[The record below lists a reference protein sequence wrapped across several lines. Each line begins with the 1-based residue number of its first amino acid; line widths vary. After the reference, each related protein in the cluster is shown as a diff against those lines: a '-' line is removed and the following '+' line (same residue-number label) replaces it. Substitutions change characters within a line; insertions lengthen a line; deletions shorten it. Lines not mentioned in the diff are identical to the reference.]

1 MDNAAYATH
10 KEYTI
15 HKITDESLIDKPSLT
30 DLVIRLLAPYD
41 DAPEATLDAVDNAI
55 RHGHAY
61 LAMNAGTPIG
71 VCIVINFRLNGF
83 IPTHHM
89 AFLGVDKNHRRNGLA
104 KKLFNLATHDS
115 GGEMSLHV
123 DLDNEA
129 AMAFYEKQGCNRLYH
144 RYLYGREH

>member
-1 MDNAAYATH
+1 MTNAPYATH
-10 KEYTI
+10 KDYTI
-15 HKITDESLIDKPSLT
+15 HKITDETLMDKPTLAG
-30 DLVIRLLAPYD
+30 LVIRLLKPYD
-41 DAPEATLDAVDNAI
+41 DAPDATLDAVDNAI

-61 LAMNAGTPIG
+61 LAMKEKEHVG

-89 AFLGVDKNHRRNGLA
+89 AFLGVDENHRRNGLA
-104 KKLFNLATHDS
+104 KTLFELAVEDC

-123 DLDNEA
+123 DLDNAA